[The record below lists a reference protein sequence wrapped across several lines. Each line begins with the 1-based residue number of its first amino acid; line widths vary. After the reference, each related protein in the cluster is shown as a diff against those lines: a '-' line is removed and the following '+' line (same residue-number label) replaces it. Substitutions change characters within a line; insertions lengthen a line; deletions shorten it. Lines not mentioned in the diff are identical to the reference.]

1 MVDALQEVRR
11 VLTAD
16 GVMVDLRP
24 LAAGWPVEVV
34 SRRERKRA
42 GEVEDLEAAL
52 QDDAAAN
59 EAMSAVEASGWFRR
73 EREET
78 FPFNYY
84 WDSPEQM
91 RTFLDEEWTDFA
103 SISEDTWKKARAIW
117 AVADGDARVRI
128 QLKMLI
134 TRWRRLGLQ

>member
-1 MVDALQEVRR
+1 MVHALEETHR
-11 VLTAD
+11 VLVAD
-16 GVMVDLRP
+16 AVMIDLRP
-24 LAAGWPVEVV
+24 LAGNWPVEIV
-34 SRRERKRA
+34 SRRERRLA

-52 QDDAAAN
+52 EDDAASNAAMAAA
-59 EAMSAVEASGWFRR
+59 EAQGWYRR

-91 RTFLDEEWTDFA
+91 RQYLEEEWTDFA
-103 SISEDTWKKARAIW
+103 ALSEDTWKKAGAIW
-117 AVADGDARVRI
+117 AVADADARVRV

-134 TRWRRLGLQ
+134 TRWRRLG